1 MVSVGEPSWAR
12 PAAWLTEGGADGIL
26 RPTGLDTNGQPL
38 CPPPKPFEEVSQ
50 PMASG
55 SVAEV
60 KSRLAVAD
68 VVGETVQLKKAGN
81 AFKGLCPF
89 HGEKTPS
96 FVVTPARDSWKCFGC
111 GKGGDIFTF
120 VMERDNLPF
129 GEALTLLAAKAG
141 VVLDERSRAEDVRR
155 ARLREVLEGAVSF
168 YHAIL
173 TTHDLGKP
181 ALDYLHARGFTD
193 ATIESQRLGWA
204 PESWDACSKALAA
217 KRGATPE
224 ELEVVGLTTDRGGGR
239 GAYDRFR
246 ARIIFPIRDASGKI
260 TGLGGRLLP
269 VDDAR
274 GDHGPKYLNSAATPL
289 FDKSRTL
296 YLIDKAK
303 PAIRKGGTAVLVEGY
318 TDALMAHQSG
328 FENVVASM
336 GTALTPA
343 QVALLLRYGSKI
355 VLAYDVDAA
364 GAKAGAFGATE
375 LLRLVTELAG
385 TTDGPSLVDVG
396 IVKLPDG
403 KDPDEVVRDQPDV
416 WRAAVERPI
425 PVVEYLIEEAAAAHD
440 LRDLGGRKRAVDAIK
455 PTLRALRDPVIRD
468 GYAAAAA
475 RRIGVDEST
484 IREAMRR
491 PGGEGAVGT
500 SDGRISADRVRAAD
514 LEGDISSILAGVSAP
529 EAELL
534 RLLIL
539 APAERLRMRDSL
551 GDELF
556 SSGLARSL
564 WHGLR
569 AALDATIE
577 TGASV
582 ASGEQIPAAVQ
593 GEERRLAQALLAR
606 ESQPVSLER
615 LRIGIDQTA
624 LRLEAD
630 RLEEAMAWA
639 RSEIAEAER
648 AADVARVREL
658 MEQGRELS
666 SKRKV
671 LDRRLMA
678 AGVMTAGKGGT
689 R

>member
-1 MVSVGEPSWAR
+1 
-12 PAAWLTEGGADGIL
+12 
-26 RPTGLDTNGQPL
+26 
-38 CPPPKPFEEVSQ
+38 
-50 PMASG
+50 MASG

-68 VVGETVQLKKAGN
+68 VVGETVQLKKAGST
-81 AFKGLCPF
+81 FKGLCPF

-303 PAIRKGGTAVLVEGY
+303 SAIRKGGTAVLVEGY

-491 PGGEGAVGT
+491 PGGEVSPGT
-500 SDGRISADRVRAAD
+500 LDGRISADRVRAAD

-569 AALDATIE
+569 TALDATIE
-577 TGASV
+577 AGASV

>member
-1 MVSVGEPSWAR
+1 
-12 PAAWLTEGGADGIL
+12 
-26 RPTGLDTNGQPL
+26 
-38 CPPPKPFEEVSQ
+38 
-50 PMASG
+50 MASG

-68 VVGETVQLKKAGN
+68 VVGETVQLRKAGST
-81 AFKGLCPF
+81 FKGLCPF

-96 FVVTPARDSWKCFGC
+96 FVVTPARETWKCFGC

-129 GEALTLLAAKAG
+129 GEALALLAQKAG
-141 VVLDERSRAEDVRR
+141 VVLDERSRAEDAKR
-155 ARLREVLEGAVSF
+155 ARLREVLEGAISF

-173 TTHDLGKP
+173 TSHELGKP
-181 ALDYLHARGFTD
+181 ALDYLHGRGFTD
-193 ATIESQRLGWA
+193 ETIASQRIGWA

-224 ELEVVGLTTDRGGGR
+224 ELAVVGLTTDRGGGR

-246 ARIIFPIRDASGKI
+246 ARIIFPIRDANGKA

-269 VDDAR
+269 SDDAR

-296 YLIDKAK
+296 YMIDKAK
-303 PAIRKGGTAVLVEGY
+303 ASIRKSGTAVLVEGY

-375 LLRLVTELAG
+375 LLRLVTELA
-385 TTDGPSLVDVG
+385 TASDGPSLVDVG

-416 WRAAVERPI
+416 WRAAVERPT
-425 PVVEYLIEEAAAAHD
+425 PVVEYLIEEAASAHD
-440 LRDLGGRKRAVDAIK
+440 VRDLAGRKRAVDALT
-455 PTLRALRDPVIRD
+455 PTLRILRDPVIRD

-484 IREAMRR
+484 IREAIRR
-491 PGGEGAVGT
+491 PGGEVPGSLQEGK
-500 SDGRISADRVRAAD
+500 ISADRVRAAD
-514 LEGDISSILAGVSAP
+514 LEGDLGAILAGVSSP

-534 RLLIL
+534 RLLL
-539 APAERLRMRDSL
+539 VAPSERLRVRETL
-551 GDELF
+551 ADELF

-564 WHGLR
+564 WHALR
-569 AALDATIE
+569 ASLDATLE
-577 TGASV
+577 SGGALESV
-582 ASGEQIPAAVQ
+582 ERLPSEIQ
-593 GEERRLAQALLAR
+593 GEERRLALALLAR
-606 ESQPVSLER
+606 EGQAVSSDR
-615 LRIGIDQTA
+615 VRIGIDQTA

-630 RLEEAMAWA
+630 RLDEAMAWS

-648 AADVARVREL
+648 ATDASRVREL
-658 MEQGRELS
+658 MERERALGA
-666 SKRKV
+666 KRKV

-678 AGVMTAGKGGT
+678 AGVMTAGKGGQ

>member
-1 MVSVGEPSWAR
+1 
-12 PAAWLTEGGADGIL
+12 
-26 RPTGLDTNGQPL
+26 
-38 CPPPKPFEEVSQ
+38 
-50 PMASG
+50 MASG

-296 YLIDKAK
+296 HLIDKAK
-303 PAIRKGGTAVLVEGY
+303 PAIRKGGTAVLVERY

>member
-403 KDPDEVVRDQPDV
+403 KDPDEVVRDQPDA

>member
-1 MVSVGEPSWAR
+1 
-12 PAAWLTEGGADGIL
+12 
-26 RPTGLDTNGQPL
+26 
-38 CPPPKPFEEVSQ
+38 
-50 PMASG
+50 MASG

-68 VVGETVQLKKAGN
+68 VVGETVQLRKAGST
-81 AFKGLCPF
+81 FKGLCPF

-96 FVVTPARDSWKCFGC
+96 FVVTPARETWKCFGC

-129 GEALTLLAAKAG
+129 GEALALLAQKAG
-141 VVLDERSRAEDVRR
+141 VVLDERSRAEDAKR
-155 ARLREVLEGAVSF
+155 ARLREVLEGAISF

-173 TTHDLGKP
+173 TSHELGKP
-181 ALDYLHARGFTD
+181 ALAYLHGRGFTD
-193 ATIESQRLGWA
+193 ETIASQRIGWA

-224 ELEVVGLTTDRGGGR
+224 ELAVVGLTTDRGGGR

-246 ARIIFPIRDASGKI
+246 ARIIFPIRDANGKA

-269 VDDAR
+269 SDDAR

-296 YLIDKAK
+296 YMIDKAK
-303 PAIRKGGTAVLVEGY
+303 ASIRKSGTAVLVEGY

-375 LLRLVTELAG
+375 LLRLVTELA
-385 TTDGPSLVDVG
+385 TASDGPSLVDVG

-416 WRAAVERPI
+416 WRAAVERPT
-425 PVVEYLIEEAAAAHD
+425 PVVEYLIEEAASAHD
-440 LRDLGGRKRAVDAIK
+440 VRDLAGRKRAVDALT
-455 PTLRALRDPVIRD
+455 PTLRILRDPVIRD

-484 IREAMRR
+484 IREAIRR
-491 PGGEGAVGT
+491 PGGEVPGSLQEGK
-500 SDGRISADRVRAAD
+500 ISADRVRAAD
-514 LEGDISSILAGVSAP
+514 LEGDLGAILAGVSSP

-534 RLLIL
+534 RLLL
-539 APAERLRMRDSL
+539 VAPSERLRVRETL
-551 GDELF
+551 ADELF

-564 WHGLR
+564 WHALR
-569 AALDATIE
+569 ASLDSTLESGGALE
-577 TGASV
+577 SV
-582 ASGEQIPAAVQ
+582 ERLPSGIQ
-593 GEERRLAQALLAR
+593 GEERRLALALLAR
-606 ESQPVSLER
+606 EGQAVSSDR
-615 LRIGIDQTA
+615 VRIGIDQTV

-630 RLEEAMAWA
+630 RLDEAMAWS

-648 AADVARVREL
+648 ATDASRVREL
-658 MEQGRELS
+658 MERERALGA
-666 SKRKV
+666 KRKV

-678 AGVMTAGKGGT
+678 AGVMTAGKGGQ

>member
-303 PAIRKGGTAVLVEGY
+303 SAIRKGGTAVLVEGY

-403 KDPDEVVRDQPDV
+403 KDPDEVVRDQPDA

>member
-1 MVSVGEPSWAR
+1 
-12 PAAWLTEGGADGIL
+12 
-26 RPTGLDTNGQPL
+26 
-38 CPPPKPFEEVSQ
+38 
-50 PMASG
+50 
-55 SVAEV
+55 
-60 KSRLAVAD
+60 
-68 VVGETVQLKKAGN
+68 
-81 AFKGLCPF
+81 
-89 HGEKTPS
+89 
-96 FVVTPARDSWKCFGC
+96 
-111 GKGGDIFTF
+111 
-120 VMERDNLPF
+120 
-129 GEALTLLAAKAG
+129 
-141 VVLDERSRAEDVRR
+141 
-155 ARLREVLEGAVSF
+155 LES
-168 YHAIL
+168 
-173 TTHDLGKP
+173 
-181 ALDYLHARGFTD
+181 
-193 ATIESQRLGWA
+193 
-204 PESWDACSKALAA
+204 
-217 KRGATPE
+217 
-224 ELEVVGLTTDRGGGR
+224 VGLTTDRGGGR

-246 ARIIFPIRDASGKI
+246 ARIIFPIRDVSGKI

-318 TDALMAHQSG
+318 TDALMAHESG

-491 PGGEGAVGT
+491 PGGEVAVGT

-577 TGASV
+577 AGASV

-606 ESQPVSLER
+606 EGQPVSLER

>member
-1 MVSVGEPSWAR
+1 
-12 PAAWLTEGGADGIL
+12 
-26 RPTGLDTNGQPL
+26 
-38 CPPPKPFEEVSQ
+38 
-50 PMASG
+50 
-55 SVAEV
+55 
-60 KSRLAVAD
+60 
-68 VVGETVQLKKAGN
+68 
-81 AFKGLCPF
+81 
-89 HGEKTPS
+89 
-96 FVVTPARDSWKCFGC
+96 
-111 GKGGDIFTF
+111 
-120 VMERDNLPF
+120 
-129 GEALTLLAAKAG
+129 
-141 VVLDERSRAEDVRR
+141 
-155 ARLREVLEGAVSF
+155 
-168 YHAIL
+168 
-173 TTHDLGKP
+173 
-181 ALDYLHARGFTD
+181 
-193 ATIESQRLGWA
+193 
-204 PESWDACSKALAA
+204 
-217 KRGATPE
+217 
-224 ELEVVGLTTDRGGGR
+224 
-239 GAYDRFR
+239 
-246 ARIIFPIRDASGKI
+246 
-260 TGLGGRLLP
+260 
-269 VDDAR
+269 
-274 GDHGPKYLNSAATPL
+274 GPKYLNSAATAL

-296 YLIDKAK
+296 YLIDQAK
-303 PAIRKGGTAVLVEGY
+303 SAIRKGGTAVLVEGY
-318 TDALMAHQSG
+318 TDALMAHQEG
-328 FENVVASM
+328 FTNVVASM

-343 QVALLLRYGSKI
+343 QVALLLRYGTKI

-385 TTDGPSLVDVG
+385 ATDGPSLVDVG

-425 PVVEYLIEEAAAAHD
+425 PVVEYLIEEAAAAYD

-475 RRIGVDEST
+475 RKIGVDEST
-484 IREAMRR
+484 IREAIRR
-491 PGGEGAVGT
+491 PGGEGALGT

-569 AALDATIE
+569 AALDTTIE
-577 TGASV
+577 AGASV
-582 ASGEQIPAAVQ
+582 ASVEQIPAAVQ

>member
-1 MVSVGEPSWAR
+1 VVSVGEPSWAR

>member
-1 MVSVGEPSWAR
+1 MSVGEPLWAR
-12 PAAWLTEGGADGIL
+12 PGARLTEGGADGIL
-26 RPTGLDTNGQPL
+26 RPTGLDIHGQPL

-68 VVGETVQLKKAGN
+68 VVGETVQLKKAGST
-81 AFKGLCPF
+81 FKGLCPF

-193 ATIESQRLGWA
+193 ATVESQRLGWA

-224 ELEVVGLTTDRGGGR
+224 ELEAVGLTTDRGAGR

-303 PAIRKGGTAVLVEGY
+303 SAIRKGGTAVLVEGY

-425 PVVEYLIEEAAAAHD
+425 PVVEYLIEEAAAAYD

-491 PGGEGAVGT
+491 PGGESAVGT

-514 LEGDISSILAGVSAP
+514 LEGDITSILAGVSAP

-577 TGASV
+577 VGASV
-582 ASGEQIPAAVQ
+582 TSGEQIPSAMQ

-615 LRIGIDQTA
+615 LRIGIDQSA

-648 AADVARVREL
+648 AADVVRVREL

-666 SKRKV
+666 AKRKV

>member
-1 MVSVGEPSWAR
+1 
-12 PAAWLTEGGADGIL
+12 
-26 RPTGLDTNGQPL
+26 
-38 CPPPKPFEEVSQ
+38 
-50 PMASG
+50 MASG

-68 VVGETVQLKKAGN
+68 VVGETVQLRKAGST
-81 AFKGLCPF
+81 FKGLCPF

-96 FVVTPARDSWKCFGC
+96 FVVTPARETWKCFGC
-111 GKGGDIFTF
+111 GKGGDIVTF

-129 GEALTLLAAKAG
+129 GEALALLAQKAG
-141 VVLDERSRAEDVRR
+141 VVLDERSRAEDAKR
-155 ARLREVLEGAVSF
+155 ARLREVLEGAISF

-173 TTHDLGKP
+173 TSHELGKP
-181 ALDYLHARGFTD
+181 ALDYLHGRGFTD
-193 ATIESQRLGWA
+193 ETIASQRIGWA

-224 ELEVVGLTTDRGGGR
+224 ELAVVGLTTDRGGGR

-246 ARIIFPIRDASGKI
+246 ARIIFPIRDANGKA

-269 VDDAR
+269 SDDAR

-296 YLIDKAK
+296 YMIDKAK
-303 PAIRKGGTAVLVEGY
+303 ASIRKSGTAVLVEGY

-375 LLRLVTELAG
+375 LLRLVTELA
-385 TTDGPSLVDVG
+385 TASDGPSLVDVG

-416 WRAAVERPI
+416 WRAAVERPT
-425 PVVEYLIEEAAAAHD
+425 PVVEYLIEEAASAHD
-440 LRDLGGRKRAVDAIK
+440 VRDLAGRKRAVDALT
-455 PTLRALRDPVIRD
+455 PTLRILRDPVIRD

-484 IREAMRR
+484 IREAIRR
-491 PGGEGAVGT
+491 PGGEVPGSLQEGK
-500 SDGRISADRVRAAD
+500 ISADRVRAAD
-514 LEGDISSILAGVSAP
+514 LEGDLGAILAGVSSP

-534 RLLIL
+534 RLLL
-539 APAERLRMRDSL
+539 VAPSERLRVRETL
-551 GDELF
+551 ADELF

-564 WHGLR
+564 WHALR
-569 AALDATIE
+569 ASLDATLE
-577 TGASV
+577 SGGALESV
-582 ASGEQIPAAVQ
+582 ERLPSGIQ
-593 GEERRLAQALLAR
+593 GEERRLALALLAR
-606 ESQPVSLER
+606 EGQAVSSDR
-615 LRIGIDQTA
+615 VRIGIDQTA

-630 RLEEAMAWA
+630 RLDEAMAWS

-648 AADVARVREL
+648 ATDASRVREL
-658 MEQGRELS
+658 MERERALGA
-666 SKRKV
+666 KRKV

-678 AGVMTAGKGGT
+678 AGVMTAGKGGQ

>member
-1 MVSVGEPSWAR
+1 
-12 PAAWLTEGGADGIL
+12 
-26 RPTGLDTNGQPL
+26 
-38 CPPPKPFEEVSQ
+38 
-50 PMASG
+50 MASG

-193 ATIESQRLGWA
+193 TTIESQRLGWA

-303 PAIRKGGTAVLVEGY
+303 SAIRKGGTAVLVEGY

>member
-1 MVSVGEPSWAR
+1 
-12 PAAWLTEGGADGIL
+12 
-26 RPTGLDTNGQPL
+26 
-38 CPPPKPFEEVSQ
+38 
-50 PMASG
+50 MASG

-68 VVGETVQLKKAGN
+68 VVGETVQLKKAGS

-193 ATIESQRLGWA
+193 TTIESQRLGWA

-224 ELEVVGLTTDRGGGR
+224 ELESVGLTTDRGGGR

-364 GAKAGAFGATE
+364 GARAGAFGATE

-491 PGGEGAVGT
+491 PGGEVAVGT

-606 ESQPVSLER
+606 EGQPVSLER

>member
-1 MVSVGEPSWAR
+1 
-12 PAAWLTEGGADGIL
+12 
-26 RPTGLDTNGQPL
+26 
-38 CPPPKPFEEVSQ
+38 
-50 PMASG
+50 MASG

-68 VVGETVQLKKAGN
+68 VVGETVQLKKAGS

-193 ATIESQRLGWA
+193 TTIESQRLGWA

-224 ELEVVGLTTDRGGGR
+224 ELESVGLTTDRGGGR

-491 PGGEGAVGT
+491 PGGEVAVGT

-606 ESQPVSLER
+606 EGQPVSLER

>member
-1 MVSVGEPSWAR
+1 
-12 PAAWLTEGGADGIL
+12 
-26 RPTGLDTNGQPL
+26 
-38 CPPPKPFEEVSQ
+38 
-50 PMASG
+50 MASG
-55 SVAEV
+55 NVAEV
-60 KSRLAVAD
+60 KSRLAVVD
-68 VVGETVQLKKAGN
+68 VVGETVQLRKAGS

-96 FVVTPARDSWKCFGC
+96 FVVTPARESWKCFGC

-120 VMERDNLPF
+120 LMERDKIPF

-155 ARLREVLEGAVSF
+155 ARLRDVLEGAVSF

-173 TTHDLGKP
+173 TTHELGKP
-181 ALDYLHARGFTD
+181 ALDYLHLRGFTD
-193 ATIESQRLGWA
+193 ATIEAQRIGWA

-217 KRGATPE
+217 KRGATVE
-224 ELEVVGLTTDRGGGR
+224 ELDAVGLTTDRGGGR

-246 ARIIFPIRDASGKI
+246 ARIIFPIRDANGKV

-303 PAIRKGGTAVLVEGY
+303 AAIRKSGTAVLVEGY

-385 TTDGPSLVDVG
+385 AADGPSLVDVG

-403 KDPDEVVRDQPDV
+403 KDPDEVMRDQPDV

-425 PVVEYLIEEAAAAHD
+425 PVVEYLIEEAASAHD

-455 PTLRALRDPVIRD
+455 PTLRILRDPVIRD

-475 RRIGVDEST
+475 RRIGVDELT
-484 IREAMRR
+484 IREAIRR
-491 PGGEGAVGT
+491 PSGESAG
-500 SDGRISADRVRAAD
+500 SPHDGRISADRVRAAD
-514 LEGDISSILAGVSAP
+514 LEGDLGAILAGVSAP

-534 RLLIL
+534 RLLL
-539 APAERLRMRDSL
+539 MAPAERLRVRDAL

-569 AALDATIE
+569 SALDATLE
-577 TGASV
+577 AGESA
-582 ASGEQIPAAVQ
+582 ASGQQIPAAIQ

-606 ESQPVSLER
+606 EGQPVSIER
-615 LRIGIDQTA
+615 LRIGIDQTS

-630 RLEEAMAWA
+630 RLEEAMIWS
-639 RSEIAEAER
+639 RSEIVDAER
-648 AADVARVREL
+648 AADVDRVREL
-658 MEQGRELS
+658 MEQGRELGL
-666 SKRKV
+666 KRKV

-678 AGVMTAGKGGT
+678 AGVMTAGKGGA

>member
-1 MVSVGEPSWAR
+1 
-12 PAAWLTEGGADGIL
+12 
-26 RPTGLDTNGQPL
+26 
-38 CPPPKPFEEVSQ
+38 
-50 PMASG
+50 MASG

-68 VVGETVQLKKAGN
+68 VVGETVQLRKAGST
-81 AFKGLCPF
+81 FKGLCPF

-96 FVVTPARDSWKCFGC
+96 FVVTPARETWKCFGC

-129 GEALTLLAAKAG
+129 GEALALLAQKAG
-141 VVLDERSRAEDVRR
+141 VVLDERSRAEDAKR
-155 ARLREVLEGAVSF
+155 ARLREVLEGAISF

-173 TTHDLGKP
+173 TSHELGKP
-181 ALDYLHARGFTD
+181 ALDYLHGRGFTD
-193 ATIESQRLGWA
+193 ETIASQRIGWA

-224 ELEVVGLTTDRGGGR
+224 ELAVVGLTTDRGGGR

-246 ARIIFPIRDASGKI
+246 ARIIFPIRDANGKA

-269 VDDAR
+269 SDDAR

-296 YLIDKAK
+296 YMIDKAK
-303 PAIRKGGTAVLVEGY
+303 ASIRKSGTAVLVEGY

-355 VLAYDVDAA
+355 VLAYDVDVA

-375 LLRLVTELAG
+375 LLRLVTELA
-385 TTDGPSLVDVG
+385 TASDGPSLVDVG

-416 WRAAVERPI
+416 WRAAVERPT
-425 PVVEYLIEEAAAAHD
+425 PVVEYLIEEAASAHD
-440 LRDLGGRKRAVDAIK
+440 VRDLAGRKRAVDALT
-455 PTLRALRDPVIRD
+455 PTLRILRDPVIRD

-475 RRIGVDEST
+475 RRIGGDEST
-484 IREAMRR
+484 IREAIRR
-491 PGGEGAVGT
+491 PGGEVPGSLQEGK
-500 SDGRISADRVRAAD
+500 ISADRVRAAD
-514 LEGDISSILAGVSAP
+514 LEGDLGAILAGVSSP

-534 RLLIL
+534 RLLL
-539 APAERLRMRDSL
+539 VAPSERLRVRETL
-551 GDELF
+551 ADELF

-564 WHGLR
+564 WHALR
-569 AALDATIE
+569 ASLDATLE
-577 TGASV
+577 SGGALESV
-582 ASGEQIPAAVQ
+582 ERLPSGIQ
-593 GEERRLAQALLAR
+593 GEERRLALALLAR
-606 ESQPVSLER
+606 EGQAVSSDR
-615 LRIGIDQTA
+615 VRIGIDQTA

-630 RLEEAMAWA
+630 RLDEAMAWS

-648 AADVARVREL
+648 ATDASRVREL
-658 MEQGRELS
+658 MERERALGA
-666 SKRKV
+666 KRKV

-678 AGVMTAGKGGT
+678 AGVMTAGKGGQ

>member
-1 MVSVGEPSWAR
+1 
-12 PAAWLTEGGADGIL
+12 
-26 RPTGLDTNGQPL
+26 
-38 CPPPKPFEEVSQ
+38 
-50 PMASG
+50 MASG

-224 ELEVVGLTTDRGGGR
+224 ELEAVGLTTDRGGGR

-491 PGGEGAVGT
+491 PGGEVAVGT

>member
-1 MVSVGEPSWAR
+1 
-12 PAAWLTEGGADGIL
+12 
-26 RPTGLDTNGQPL
+26 
-38 CPPPKPFEEVSQ
+38 
-50 PMASG
+50 MASG

-68 VVGETVQLKKAGN
+68 VVGETVQLKKAGST
-81 AFKGLCPF
+81 FKGLCPF

-217 KRGATPE
+217 KRGATSE
-224 ELEVVGLTTDRGGGR
+224 ELEAVGLTTDRGGGR

-303 PAIRKGGTAVLVEGY
+303 AAIRKGGTAVLVEGY

-491 PGGEGAVGT
+491 PGGDGAVGT

-577 TGASV
+577 AGASV

>member
-1 MVSVGEPSWAR
+1 
-12 PAAWLTEGGADGIL
+12 
-26 RPTGLDTNGQPL
+26 
-38 CPPPKPFEEVSQ
+38 
-50 PMASG
+50 MASG

-403 KDPDEVVRDQPDV
+403 KDPDEVVRDQPDA

>member
-1 MVSVGEPSWAR
+1 
-12 PAAWLTEGGADGIL
+12 
-26 RPTGLDTNGQPL
+26 
-38 CPPPKPFEEVSQ
+38 
-50 PMASG
+50 MASG

-193 ATIESQRLGWA
+193 APIESQRLGWA

-246 ARIIFPIRDASGKI
+246 ARIIFPIRDVSGKI

>member
-1 MVSVGEPSWAR
+1 
-12 PAAWLTEGGADGIL
+12 
-26 RPTGLDTNGQPL
+26 
-38 CPPPKPFEEVSQ
+38 
-50 PMASG
+50 MASG

-68 VVGETVQLKKAGN
+68 VVGETVQLKKAGST
-81 AFKGLCPF
+81 FKGLCPF

-141 VVLDERSRAEDVRR
+141 VVLDERSRAEDVHR

-217 KRGATPE
+217 KRGATSE
-224 ELEVVGLTTDRGGGR
+224 ELEAVGLTTDRGGGR

-303 PAIRKGGTAVLVEGY
+303 SAIRKGGTAVLVEGY

-403 KDPDEVVRDQPDV
+403 KDPDEVLRDQPDI

-425 PVVEYLIEEAAAAHD
+425 PVVEYLIEEAAAAYD

-491 PGGEGAVGT
+491 PGGEGAVGM

-514 LEGDISSILAGVSAP
+514 LEGDITSILAGVSAP

-569 AALDATIE
+569 AALDATTE
-577 TGASV
+577 AGASV
-582 ASGEQIPAAVQ
+582 VSGEQIPAAVQ

>member
-1 MVSVGEPSWAR
+1 
-12 PAAWLTEGGADGIL
+12 
-26 RPTGLDTNGQPL
+26 
-38 CPPPKPFEEVSQ
+38 
-50 PMASG
+50 MASG

-224 ELEVVGLTTDRGGGR
+224 ELESVGLTTDRGGGR

-246 ARIIFPIRDASGKI
+246 ARVIFPIRDASGKI

-425 PVVEYLIEEAAAAHD
+425 PVVEYLIEEAANAHD

-484 IREAMRR
+484 IREAMRK
-491 PGGEGAVGT
+491 PGSESAASA

-514 LEGDISSILAGVSAP
+514 LEGDISSILAGVSPP

-564 WHGLR
+564 WHSLR
-569 AALDATIE
+569 TALDATIE
-577 TGASV
+577 AGASV

-606 ESQPVSLER
+606 ESQPVTLER
-615 LRIGIDQTA
+615 IRIGIDQTA

-630 RLEEAMAWA
+630 RLEEAMAWS

-648 AADVARVREL
+648 AADVTRVREL

>member
-1 MVSVGEPSWAR
+1 
-12 PAAWLTEGGADGIL
+12 
-26 RPTGLDTNGQPL
+26 
-38 CPPPKPFEEVSQ
+38 
-50 PMASG
+50 MASG

-68 VVGETVQLKKAGN
+68 VVGETVQLKKAGS

-193 ATIESQRLGWA
+193 TTIESQRLGWA

>member
-181 ALDYLHARGFTD
+181 ALEYLHARGFTD

>member
-1 MVSVGEPSWAR
+1 
-12 PAAWLTEGGADGIL
+12 
-26 RPTGLDTNGQPL
+26 
-38 CPPPKPFEEVSQ
+38 
-50 PMASG
+50 MASG

-68 VVGETVQLKKAGN
+68 VVGETVQLRKAGST
-81 AFKGLCPF
+81 FKGLCPF

-96 FVVTPARDSWKCFGC
+96 FVVTPARETWKCFGC

-129 GEALTLLAAKAG
+129 GEALALLAQKAG
-141 VVLDERSRAEDVRR
+141 VVLDERSRAEDAKR
-155 ARLREVLEGAVSF
+155 ARLREVLEGAISF

-173 TTHDLGKP
+173 TSHELGKP
-181 ALDYLHARGFTD
+181 ALNYLHGRGFTD
-193 ATIESQRLGWA
+193 ETIASQRIGWA

-224 ELEVVGLTTDRGGGR
+224 ELAVVGLTTDRGGGR

-246 ARIIFPIRDASGKI
+246 ARIIFPIRDANGKA

-269 VDDAR
+269 SDDAR

-296 YLIDKAK
+296 YMIDKAK
-303 PAIRKGGTAVLVEGY
+303 ASIRKSGTAVLVEGY

-375 LLRLVTELAG
+375 LLRLVTELA
-385 TTDGPSLVDVG
+385 TASDGPSLVDVG

-416 WRAAVERPI
+416 WRAAVERPT
-425 PVVEYLIEEAAAAHD
+425 PVVEYLIEEAASAHD
-440 LRDLGGRKRAVDAIK
+440 VRDLAGRKRAVDALT
-455 PTLRALRDPVIRD
+455 PTLRILRDPVIRD

-484 IREAMRR
+484 IREAIRR
-491 PGGEGAVGT
+491 PGGEVPGSLQEGK
-500 SDGRISADRVRAAD
+500 ISADRVRAAD
-514 LEGDISSILAGVSAP
+514 LEGDLGAILAGVSSP

-534 RLLIL
+534 RLLL
-539 APAERLRMRDSL
+539 VAPSERLRVRETL
-551 GDELF
+551 ADELF

-564 WHGLR
+564 WHALR
-569 AALDATIE
+569 ASLDATLE
-577 TGASV
+577 SGGALESV
-582 ASGEQIPAAVQ
+582 ERLPSGIQ
-593 GEERRLAQALLAR
+593 GEERRLALALLAR
-606 ESQPVSLER
+606 EGQAVSSDR
-615 LRIGIDQTA
+615 VRIGIDQTA

-630 RLEEAMAWA
+630 RLDEAMAWS

-648 AADVARVREL
+648 ATDASRVREL
-658 MEQGRELS
+658 MERERALGA
-666 SKRKV
+666 KRKV

-678 AGVMTAGKGGT
+678 AGVMTAGKGGQ

>member
-1 MVSVGEPSWAR
+1 
-12 PAAWLTEGGADGIL
+12 
-26 RPTGLDTNGQPL
+26 
-38 CPPPKPFEEVSQ
+38 
-50 PMASG
+50 MASG

-60 KSRLAVAD
+60 KGRLTVAD
-68 VVGETVQLKKAGN
+68 VVGETVPLKKAGN
-81 AFKGLCPF
+81 TLKGLCPF

-96 FVVTPARDSWKCFGC
+96 FVVTPARETWKCFGC

-129 GEALTLLAAKAG
+129 GEALALLAAKAG
-141 VVLDERSRAEDVRR
+141 VVLDERSRAEDMRR

-173 TTHDLGKP
+173 TSHDLGKP
-181 ALDYLHARGFTD
+181 ALEYLHARGFTD

-224 ELEVVGLTTDRGGGR
+224 ELEAVGLTTDRVGGR

-246 ARIIFPIRDASGKI
+246 ARVIFPIRDANGKI

-274 GDHGPKYLNSAATPL
+274 GDRGPKYLNSAATPL

-303 PAIRKGGTAVLVEGY
+303 TAIRKSGTAVLVEGY

-375 LLRLVTELAG
+375 LLRLVAELAG
-385 TTDGPSLVDVG
+385 ATDGPSLVDVG

-403 KDPDEVVRDQPDV
+403 KDPDEVVRDQPDD

-425 PVVEYLIEEAAAAHD
+425 PVVEYLIEEAANAHD

-455 PTLRALRDPVIRD
+455 PTLRLLRDPVIRD

-484 IREAMRR
+484 IREAMRK
-491 PGGEGAVGT
+491 PGGESAA
-500 SDGRISADRVRAAD
+500 SAADGRISADRVRAAD
-514 LEGDISSILAGVSAP
+514 LEGDLASILAGVSPP

-551 GDELF
+551 GDDLF

-569 AALDATIE
+569 AALDAAIE
-577 TGASV
+577 AGISV
-582 ASGEQIPAAVQ
+582 TSGEQIPAAVQ

-606 ESQPVSLER
+606 ESQPVTLDR
-615 LRIGIDQTA
+615 IRIGIDQTA

-630 RLEEAMAWA
+630 RLEEAMAWS

-648 AADVARVREL
+648 AADAARVREL

>member
-1 MVSVGEPSWAR
+1 
-12 PAAWLTEGGADGIL
+12 
-26 RPTGLDTNGQPL
+26 
-38 CPPPKPFEEVSQ
+38 
-50 PMASG
+50 MASG

-60 KSRLAVAD
+60 KGRLTVAD
-68 VVGETVQLKKAGN
+68 VVGETVPLKKAGSTL
-81 AFKGLCPF
+81 KGLCPF

-96 FVVTPARDSWKCFGC
+96 FVVTPARETWKCFGC

-129 GEALTLLAAKAG
+129 GEALALLAAKAG
-141 VVLDERSRAEDVRR
+141 VVLDERSRAEDMRR

-173 TTHDLGKP
+173 ISHDLGKP
-181 ALDYLHARGFTD
+181 ALEYLHARGFTD

-224 ELEVVGLTTDRGGGR
+224 ELEAVGLTTDRVGGR

-246 ARIIFPIRDASGKI
+246 ARVIFPIRDANGKI

-274 GDHGPKYLNSAATPL
+274 GDRGPKYLNSAATPL

-303 PAIRKGGTAVLVEGY
+303 TAIRKSGTAVLVEGY

-375 LLRLVTELAG
+375 LLRLVAELAG
-385 TTDGPSLVDVG
+385 ATDGPSLVDVG

-403 KDPDEVVRDQPDV
+403 KDPDEVVRDQPDD

-425 PVVEYLIEEAAAAHD
+425 PVVEYLIEEAANAHD

-455 PTLRALRDPVIRD
+455 PTLRLLRDPVIRD

-484 IREAMRR
+484 IREAMRK
-491 PGGEGAVGT
+491 PGGESAA
-500 SDGRISADRVRAAD
+500 SAPDGRISADRVRAAD
-514 LEGDISSILAGVSAP
+514 LEGDLASILAGVSPP

-551 GDELF
+551 GDDLF

-569 AALDATIE
+569 AALDAAIE
-577 TGASV
+577 AGISV
-582 ASGEQIPAAVQ
+582 TSGEQIPAAVQ

-606 ESQPVSLER
+606 ESQPVTLDR
-615 LRIGIDQTA
+615 IRIGIDQTA

-630 RLEEAMAWA
+630 RLEEAMAWS

-648 AADVARVREL
+648 AADAARVREL

>member
-1 MVSVGEPSWAR
+1 
-12 PAAWLTEGGADGIL
+12 
-26 RPTGLDTNGQPL
+26 
-38 CPPPKPFEEVSQ
+38 
-50 PMASG
+50 
-55 SVAEV
+55 
-60 KSRLAVAD
+60 
-68 VVGETVQLKKAGN
+68 
-81 AFKGLCPF
+81 
-89 HGEKTPS
+89 
-96 FVVTPARDSWKCFGC
+96 
-111 GKGGDIFTF
+111 
-120 VMERDNLPF
+120 MERDNLPF

-193 ATIESQRLGWA
+193 TTIESQRLGWA

-224 ELEVVGLTTDRGGGR
+224 ELESVGLTTDRGGGR

-491 PGGEGAVGT
+491 PGGEVAVGT

-606 ESQPVSLER
+606 EGQPVSLER

>member
-1 MVSVGEPSWAR
+1 
-12 PAAWLTEGGADGIL
+12 
-26 RPTGLDTNGQPL
+26 
-38 CPPPKPFEEVSQ
+38 
-50 PMASG
+50 MASG

-68 VVGETVQLKKAGN
+68 VVGETVQLKKAGS

-193 ATIESQRLGWA
+193 TTIESQRLGWA

-224 ELEVVGLTTDRGGGR
+224 ELESVGLTTDRGGGR

-491 PGGEGAVGT
+491 PGGESAASA

-514 LEGDISSILAGVSAP
+514 LEGDISSILAGVSPP

-577 TGASV
+577 AGASV

-606 ESQPVSLER
+606 ESQPVTLER
-615 LRIGIDQTA
+615 IRIGIDQTA

>member
-1 MVSVGEPSWAR
+1 
-12 PAAWLTEGGADGIL
+12 
-26 RPTGLDTNGQPL
+26 
-38 CPPPKPFEEVSQ
+38 
-50 PMASG
+50 MASG

-303 PAIRKGGTAVLVEGY
+303 SAIRKGGTAVLVEGY

-491 PGGEGAVGT
+491 PGGEVAVGT

-577 TGASV
+577 AGASV

-606 ESQPVSLER
+606 EGQPVSLER

>member
-1 MVSVGEPSWAR
+1 
-12 PAAWLTEGGADGIL
+12 
-26 RPTGLDTNGQPL
+26 
-38 CPPPKPFEEVSQ
+38 
-50 PMASG
+50 MASG

-60 KSRLAVAD
+60 KGRLTVAD
-68 VVGETVQLKKAGN
+68 VVGETVPLKKAGSTL
-81 AFKGLCPF
+81 KGLCPF

-96 FVVTPARDSWKCFGC
+96 FVVTPARETWKCFGC

-129 GEALTLLAAKAG
+129 GEALALLAAKAG
-141 VVLDERSRAEDVRR
+141 VVLDERSRAEDMRR

-173 TTHDLGKP
+173 TSHDLGKP
-181 ALDYLHARGFTD
+181 ALEYLHARGFTD

-224 ELEVVGLTTDRGGGR
+224 ELEAVGLTTDRVGGR

-246 ARIIFPIRDASGKI
+246 ARVIFPIRDANGKI

-274 GDHGPKYLNSAATPL
+274 GDRGPKYLNSAATPL

-303 PAIRKGGTAVLVEGY
+303 TAIRKSGTAVLVEGY

-375 LLRLVTELAG
+375 LLRLVAELAG
-385 TTDGPSLVDVG
+385 ATDGPSLVDVG

-403 KDPDEVVRDQPDV
+403 KDPDEVVRDQPDD

-425 PVVEYLIEEAAAAHD
+425 PVVEYLIEEAANAHD

-455 PTLRALRDPVIRD
+455 PTLRLLRDPVIRD

-484 IREAMRR
+484 IREAMRK
-491 PGGEGAVGT
+491 PGGESAA
-500 SDGRISADRVRAAD
+500 SAPDGRISADRVRAAD
-514 LEGDISSILAGVSAP
+514 LEGDLASILAGVSPP

-551 GDELF
+551 GDDLF

-569 AALDATIE
+569 AALDAAIE
-577 TGASV
+577 AGISV
-582 ASGEQIPAAVQ
+582 TSGEQIPAAVQ

-606 ESQPVSLER
+606 ESQPVTLDR
-615 LRIGIDQTA
+615 IRIGIDQTA

-630 RLEEAMAWA
+630 RLEEAMAWS

-648 AADVARVREL
+648 AADAARVREL